1 MHAYACGLRSRAER
15 VGELLVGEIVREAQA
30 DRLELTVRKVGER
43 LVEPLEP
50 CLVGPGR
57 RRFAVESIEDAE
69 SCAGTPLEA
78 AAADRRGEDMAGD
91 GEEPGSAGAAR
102 LVAEARPRQPRLRER
117 LGCQVVRRV
126 RVSRPAEME
135 PVDASA

>member
-15 VGELLVGEIVREAQA
+15 VGEFLVGEIVREAQA
-30 DRLELTVRKVGER
+30 DRLELTGREVGER

-50 CLVGPGR
+50 GLVGPGR
-57 RRFAVESIEDAE
+57 RGFAVESIEDAE

-91 GEEPGSAGAAR
+91 GEQPSPPDPPAWSRKLVRDSHTCANVSAVRSCAAFAS
-102 LVAEARPRQPRLRER
+102 LDRPRWNR
-117 LGCQVVRRV
+117 
-126 RVSRPAEME
+126 
-135 PVDASA
+135 